1 MNLTLPEFK
10 NDELRVLAFTHRSYL
25 NENKEVKESN
35 ERLEFLGDSILSFVV
50 SSHIYNQYPHLKE
63 GELTSLRSVL
73 TNTQTLY
80 LVSDALSLGEQL
92 KMSKGEEEGGGRINK
107 TILANTYEAVVGALF
122 IDGGIEKAR
131 EFITGT
137 ILQNQDEYVGTQG
150 LKDPK
155 SKLQEFMQEKF
166 KVSPDYR
173 IVDEKGP
180 DHDKIYTS
188 SVYLHGDIVASGSGR
203 SKQEAE
209 KDAAQKALEALN
221 VPSQ

>member
-1 MNLTLPEFK
+1 MNIKLPEFT
-10 NDELRVLAFTHRSYL
+10 NEDLRALAFTHRSFL
-25 NENKEVKESN
+25 NESDVTESN

-50 SSHIYNQYPHLKE
+50 STSIYNQYPDLKE

-80 LVSDALSLGEQL
+80 LVSESLGLGELL

-107 TILANTYEAVVGALF
+107 TILANTYEAVVGGLYL
-122 IDGGIEKAR
+122 DGGIEKAR
-131 EFITGT
+131 DFITQT
-137 ILQNQDEYVGTQG
+137 IIVNADEFVDQQG

-155 SKLQEFMQEKF
+155 SKLQEYMQEKH

-173 IVDEKGP
+173 ILGEEGP
-180 DHDKIYTS
+180 DHDKQYTS
-188 SVYLHGDIVASGSGR
+188 GVFLNNELVAQGIGK

-209 KDAAQKALEALN
+209 KDAAANALVAFGEK
-221 VPSQ
+221 